1 MTTTWEVWERIA
13 GREYLLAMKLPK
25 TDAEE
30 MAASR
35 KKAGKDVWLVEQRVL
50 RRVVAVEHS

>member
-13 GREYLLAMKLPK
+13 GKEYLLAMKLPK
-25 TDAEE
+25 TDADE
-30 MAASR
+30 MAVSR

-50 RRVVAVEHS
+50 RRVVAV

>member
-1 MTTTWEVWERIA
+1 MTTPWEVWERIA
-13 GREYLLAMKLPK
+13 GKEYLLATKLPK
-25 TDAEE
+25 SDADE

-50 RRVVAVEHS
+50 RRVVAVGQS